1 MGYIDVWE
9 HFGEGG
15 HIDADWSSIFEDL
28 YSPELGNLIG
38 IRGSACVE
46 VMTTLHGSAPSLRRH
61 AEGCVPLEGGYC
73 DQFASAMASIQEA
86 IAGFCQRIDGQ

>member
-28 YSPELGNLIG
+28 YSPELGFMDI
-38 IRGSACVE
+38 CVTS
-46 VMTTLHGSAPSLRRH
+46 VFHFLL
-61 AEGCVPLEGGYC
+61 
-73 DQFASAMASIQEA
+73 
-86 IAGFCQRIDGQ
+86 